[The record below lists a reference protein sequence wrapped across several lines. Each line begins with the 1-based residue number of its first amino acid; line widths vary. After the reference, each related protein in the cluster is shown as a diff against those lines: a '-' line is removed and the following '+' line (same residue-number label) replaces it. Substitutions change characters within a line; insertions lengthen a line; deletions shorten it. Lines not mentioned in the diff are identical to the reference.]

1 MQGSFATTH
10 WSVIL
15 GAADEQNRRSALEL
29 LYKAYWEP
37 VCVYLRRRGVEESEI
52 EDVAQDFF
60 LHFFD
65 RALNRADPSRG
76 RFRSFLLGA
85 LDRHFLQLR
94 RHDRA
99 QKRGGQCVHIPLNA
113 AVEEIEGGQSLPDLT
128 PEFDAAWAKALF
140 AQSLRR
146 FDTEGRAL
154 CGKLSSAEVRAI
166 VFDFGSNVPR
176 SLVKQCGPTPTAAKS
191 RIFRLR
197 RRFRE
202 ILREEVARTV
212 TDEADVESELAH
224 LCKVLGASW
233 E

>member
-15 GAADEQNRRSALEL
+15 GAADEKSRRSALEL
-29 LYKAYWEP
+29 LYKTYWEP
-37 VCVYLRRRGVEESEI
+37 VCVYLRRRGLEENEI

-65 RALNRADPSRG
+65 RALHRADASRG

-85 LDRHFLQLR
+85 LDRHFLQQR

-99 QKRGGQCVHIPLNA
+99 QKRGGQCVHVPLNA
-113 AVEEIEGGQSLPDLT
+113 AIEEIEGGQTLPDLT

-140 AQSLRR
+140 AQSLQR

-154 CGKLSSAEVRAI
+154 CGNLSPAEVRAV
-166 VFDFGSNVPR
+166 VFNSGPDLPR
-176 SLVKQCGPTPTAAKS
+176 ALIEQCGTTPTAAKS

-212 TDEADVESELAH
+212 VDEADVDSELAH